1 MTSVLNAKHQN
12 YAWYSL
18 AAVAFADIYVRQV
31 ATGAW
36 TNPIFF

>member
-1 MTSVLNAKHQN
+1 
-12 YAWYSL
+12 

-36 TNPIFF
+36 TNFYFF